1 VRRSAGLKVGGVV
14 VAVAVVALAAF
25 FALRGPAKVGP
36 PNPEPAHAAEPAAPP
51 PAPAPAA
58 APAPAPAPTAEAKA
72 PEVKVPARGP
82 ARGKAKRSSGD
93 LVRELGAKAGV
104 DKEPAAAAP
113 DKGTPTPAELKNPF
127 GN

>member
-1 VRRSAGLKVGGVV
+1 VV

-25 FALRGPAKVGP
+25 FALRGPAKVAAP
-36 PNPEPAHAAEPAAPP
+36 SPEPARAAEPAAPP
-51 PAPAPAA
+51 PAPEPVV
-58 APAPAPAPTAEAKA
+58 APAPAPAAEVKPAEA
-72 PEVKVPARGP
+72 KVPARGV

-113 DKGTPTPAELKNPF
+113 DRGTPTPAELKNPF